1 MRMLSSLF
9 AAISKKADTYFTI
22 DFNAVL
28 DHVVELLPVAALAA
42 FGGLTRT
49 IYGKPKDEPYNW
61 RIGLSEII
69 IAIFSGLLIHWV
81 TLEMGLAENLR
92 TAAIALAGYSARSVM
107 AILNAIFI
115 TFVKRNITIEK
126 K

>member
-1 MRMLSSLF
+1 MKEFLNKALELF
-9 AAISKKADTYFTI
+9 PII
-22 DFNAVL
+22 G
-28 DHVVELLPVAALAA
+28 LAA

-49 IYGKPKDEPYNW
+49 IVGKPKDEPYNW
-61 RIGLSEII
+61 KIGLSEII

-81 TLEMGLAENLR
+81 TLEMGISENYR

-107 AILNAIFI
+107 AILNAVFI
-115 TFVKRNITIEK
+115 TFVKKNITIDK

>member
-1 MRMLSSLF
+1 MTQIVNHMKDLLD
-9 AAISKKADTYFTI
+9 KA
-22 DFNAVL
+22 L
-28 DHVVELLPVAALAA
+28 ELVPVIGLAA

-49 IYGKPKDEPYNW
+49 FTGKPKDEPYNLK
-61 RIGLSEII
+61 IAFVEVM
-69 IAIFSGLLIHWV
+69 IAIFSGLLIHWL
-81 TLEMGLAENLR
+81 TLEMGISENYR

-115 TFVKRNITIEK
+115 TFVKRNVTIEK